1 MESGN
6 KPYDP
11 VFLGKL
17 LLDMGISMIHAG
29 APTRRVSLILTRIS
43 KAYGFQV
50 YSDLSTRHLS
60 ISMQNQQEEKV
71 FSGGRS
77 NPSLPGVNF
86 WVVSDISN
94 LSIELSENHISLEEL
109 NNAFKRIQNR
119 SHYPRWLI
127 LLVVSFAGAAFCYT
141 FGGDFVEMGITFL
154 ATFCGLFLKQVLVKN
169 NLNIYIV
176 TYFSALLAAFVIA
189 LCWKLEFTA
198 LPDHAFATSVL
209 FLVPGV
215 PLVISL
221 VDLLDGYITN
231 GLDRGVNA
239 LIHAFG
245 IASGL
250 ASVLYIFKIPF

>member
-1 MESGN
+1 MESG
-6 KPYDP
+6 KRPYDP
-11 VFLGKL
+11 IFLGKL
-17 LLDMGISMIHAG
+17 LLEMGILMIHAG

-43 KAYGFQV
+43 QAYGFQV

-60 ISMQNQQEEKV
+60 ISMQDQHEEKV

-77 NPSLPGVNF
+77 NHSLPGVNF

-94 LSIELSENHISLEEL
+94 LSIELSEKQLPLEEL
-109 NNAFKRIQNR
+109 KDAFKLIQYR
-119 SHYPRWLI
+119 PHYPRWLI

-141 FGGDFVEMGITFL
+141 FGGDLVEMGITFL
-154 ATFCGLFLKQVLVKN
+154 ATFCGLFLKQELVKN
-169 NLNIYIV
+169 NLNTYIV

-189 LCWKLEFTA
+189 LCWKLEITA
-198 LPDHAFATSVL
+198 QPDQAFATSVL

-231 GLDRGVNA
+231 GIDRGVNA

-250 ASVLYIFKIPF
+250 ASVLYVFKIPF

>member
-1 MESGN
+1 MQQRNSSEN
-6 KPYDP
+6 P

-17 LLDMGISMIHAG
+17 LLEMGMTMLHAG
-29 APTRRVSLILTRIS
+29 APTRRVNLILSRIS
-43 KAYGFQV
+43 NAYGFRIHADV
-50 YSDLSTRHLS
+50 STRHLS
-60 ISMQNQQEEKV
+60 VSLQDRDDENV

-86 WVVSDISN
+86 KAVSELSN
-94 LSIELSENHISLEEL
+94 LSIELAEDQIPLTEVKAKFGLIQEL
-109 NNAFKRIQNR
+109 P
-119 SHYPRWLI
+119 HYPRWLI

-154 ATFCGLFLKQVLVKN
+154 ATFCGLFFKQELVKY
-169 NLNIYIV
+169 NLNTYIV
-176 TYFSALLAAFVIA
+176 TYLSSLLAASVIA
-189 LCWKLEFTA
+189 LCWNQEITP
-198 LPDHAFATSVL
+198 LPEHAFATSVL

-250 ASVLYIFKIPF
+250 ASILYIFKIPF